1 MNVPRDKAGS
11 RALIS
16 VANKEG
22 IVAFARGLAERGY
35 QIVSSGGTAGT
46 LSKEEIPVTKVS
58 DATGFPEILGGR
70 VKTLHPLIHGGILA
84 RRNLSSDIAELEK
97 NEIVPVDIVAVN
109 FYPFEAKVA
118 EKKEVAEI
126 IENID
131 IGGPSMLRAAAKNFR
146 DVIPVVDP
154 RDYPLVLGKLDEG
167 MDLATR
173 LFLAVKA
180 FRASAR
186 YEAAI
191 ASYMTQLEAHG
202 EELASNELEPSLPQ
216 TFALSFEK
224 VQDLRYGENPHQS
237 AAFYRDAGGVPR
249 AVAGA
254 RKLQG
259 KELSYN
265 NILDLDAAWRLTCE
279 FDQTAAVVIK
289 HTNPCGVA
297 LGDTLAGAYVLA
309 RECDPLSAFGSIV
322 GLNRPVDK
330 KTAQEVASTFVEA
343 VIAPAFE
350 PEALEELKK
359 KKNLRLLAIDDPS
372 RAGRLDWEGYN
383 LCRVVGGLLVQD
395 WDTAHFDR
403 SALEIPTK
411 RKPTEEEME
420 ALLFAWTVAKHV
432 KSNAIVIAKGRQTLG
447 IGAGQ
452 MSRVD
457 SSRLAVTKAQ
467 SSLEGAVAASDAFFP
482 FRDGPEQLADAGVRA
497 VIQPGGSIR
506 DEEVIAGA
514 DDRDMAM
521 VFTGVRHFRH

>member
-1 MNVPRDKAGS
+1 MNASREKS
-11 RALIS
+11 KTRALLS

-22 IVAFARGLAERGY
+22 VVSFARSLAERGY
-35 QIVSSGGTAGT
+35 EVVSSGGTASV
-46 LSKEEIPVTKVS
+46 LSKEEIPVTPVPEV
-58 DATGFPEILGGR
+58 TGFPQILGGR

-84 RRNLSSDIAELEK
+84 RRNLASDLEELDQ
-97 NEIVPVDIVAVN
+97 NEIIPVDIVAVN

-118 EKKEVAEI
+118 EKSAVSEI

-131 IGGPSMLRAAAKNFR
+131 IGGPSMLRAAAKNFQH
-146 DVIPVVDP
+146 VIPVVDP

-173 LFLAVKA
+173 LYLAVKA

-191 ASYMTQLEAHG
+191 GSYMMQLEAHG
-202 EELASNELEPSLPQ
+202 EELVAAELDASLPP
-216 TFALSFEK
+216 TLSVSFEK
-224 VQDLRYGENPHQS
+224 VKDLRYGENPHQS
-237 AAFYRDAGGVPR
+237 AAFYRESGRVPT

-279 FDQTAAVVIK
+279 FEDTAAVVLK

-297 LGDTLAGAYVLA
+297 VGETLSSVYVKA
-309 RECDPLSAFGSIV
+309 RETDPTSAFGGIV
-322 GLNRPVDK
+322 GLNRRVDR
-330 KTAQEVASTFVEA
+330 KTAKELASTFLEA
-343 VIAPAFE
+343 VIAPGFE
-350 PEALEELKK
+350 PDAIEELSG
-359 KKNLRLLAIDDPS
+359 KKNLRLLAIDGPLHS
-372 RAGRLDWEGYN
+372 AGWEGHN

-395 WDTAHFDR
+395 WDNSPLDR
-403 SALEIPTK
+403 ERLEVPTK
-411 RKPTEEEME
+411 RKPTEQEMA
-420 ALLFAWTVAKHV
+420 ALEFAWKVAKHV
-432 KSNAIVIAKGRQTLG
+432 KSNAIVIAKDRHTLG

-457 SSRLAVTKAQ
+457 SCGLAVTKAQ
-467 SSLEGAVAASDAFFP
+467 SSLEGTVAASDAFFP
-482 FRDGPEQLADAGVRA
+482 FRDGPDQLADAGVRA
-497 VIQPGGSIR
+497 IIQPGGSIR
-506 DEEVIAGA
+506 DETVINGA
-514 DDRDMAM
+514 DERGLAM

>member
-1 MNVPRDKAGS
+1 MNVSREKS
-11 RALIS
+11 KTRALLS

-22 IVAFARGLAERGY
+22 IVPFARSLAERGY
-35 QIVSSGGTAGT
+35 EVISSGGTANV
-46 LSKEEIPVTKVS
+46 LSKEEIPVTPVPE
-58 DATGFPEILGGR
+58 ATGFPQILGGR

-84 RRNLSSDIAELEK
+84 RRDLASDLEELEQ
-97 NEIVPVDIVAVN
+97 NEITPVDIVAVN

-118 EKKEVAEI
+118 EKSAVSEI

-131 IGGPSMLRAAAKNFR
+131 IGGPSMLRAAAKNFQH
-146 DVIPVVDP
+146 VLAVVDP

-173 LFLAVKA
+173 LYLAVKA

-191 ASYMTQLEAHG
+191 GAYMTQLEVRD
-202 EELASNELEPSLPQ
+202 EELVAAELEATLPA
-216 TFALSFEK
+216 TLSVSFEK

-237 AAFYRDAGGVPR
+237 AAFYREAGAVPT
-249 AVAGA
+249 AVAGT

-279 FDQTAAVVIK
+279 FEDTAAVVIK

-297 LGDTLAGAYVLA
+297 LGETLSGAYVKA
-309 RECDPLSAFGSIV
+309 RETDPVSAFGGIV

-330 KTAQEVASTFVEA
+330 KTAKELASTFLEA
-343 VIAPAFE
+343 VIAPGFE
-350 PEALEELKK
+350 PDALEELGG

-372 RAGRLDWEGYN
+372 RSGWEGRN

-395 WDTAHFDR
+395 WDNSPLDR
-403 SALEIPTK
+403 ERLEIPTK
-411 RKPTEEEME
+411 RRPTEQEMV
-420 ALLFAWTVAKHV
+420 ALEFAWKVAKHV
-432 KSNAIVIAKGRQTLG
+432 KSNAIVIAKERHTLG

-467 SSLEGAVAASDAFFP
+467 SSLEGSVAASDAFFP
-482 FRDGPEQLADAGVRA
+482 FRDGPDQLADAGVRA
-497 VIQPGGSIR
+497 IIQPGGSIR
-506 DEEVIAGA
+506 DEEVIHGA
-514 DDRDMAM
+514 DERELAM